1 MNKLTNF
8 ISEVAVTVHKGSQ
21 EELPRAQ
28 GQGQRPRG
36 ATPRLRSGPW
46 TAAYQGPLSMGFSRQ
61 EYWSGFPFPSPGDK
75 KFLDHYQKSVEN
87 TIRSIKIQLPLFFL
101 PLPST

>member
-1 MNKLTNF
+1 MLWHLYKLTNF

-36 ATPRLRSGPW
+36 ATPRLRSGA
-46 TAAYQGPLSMGFSRQ
+46 TAVKRDPMSKVRQ
-61 EYWSGFPFPSPGDK
+61 T
-75 KFLDHYQKSVEN
+75 QV
-87 TIRSIKIQLPLFFL
+87 RC
-101 PLPST
+101 